1 MQIAHHRNEAKPP
14 PAPIPKAPEL
24 DVVSW
29 VTREQFEPVIDA
41 AARRTAA
48 GVPHALFVVHLE
60 RFLDISARCGRR
72 AERSLLDLV
81 SVTLGN
87 LVGHR
92 FPACRLK
99 DDHIAVIK
107 SGCPSFTAPTV
118 ARQICAALEGGTFIW
133 HGRHFRMGAN
143 VGIATLHPTPRGP
156 GALINRALRAC
167 AAAQDL
173 GNRSYVMLEGTKE
186 ESRRLARDR
195 DWFEH
200 LSETIG

>member
-1 MQIAHHRNEAKPP
+1 MQIAHQKNEAAQ

-29 VTREQFEPVIDA
+29 ITRAEFEPIVDT

-48 GVPHALFVVHLE
+48 GVPHALFVIHLE
-60 RFLDISARCGRR
+60 RLLDISARCGRK
-72 AERSLLDLV
+72 AERALLDLV
-81 SVTLGN
+81 GVTLNN

-99 DDHIAVIK
+99 EDHVAVIK
-107 SGCPSFTAPTV
+107 DGCPAAVAPRV

-133 HGRHFRMGAN
+133 HGRHFRLGAN
-143 VGIATLHPTPRGP
+143 VGITSLHPTPRGP
-156 GALINRALRAC
+156 GMLINRALRAC

-173 GNRSYVMLEGTKE
+173 GNRSYVMLEGTKD
-186 ESRRLARDR
+186 ESRRLAQDR

>member
-1 MQIAHHRNEAKPP
+1 M
-14 PAPIPKAPEL
+14 
-24 DVVSW
+24 
-29 VTREQFEPVIDA
+29 
-41 AARRTAA
+41 
-48 GVPHALFVVHLE
+48 PHALFVIHLE
-60 RFLDISARCGRR
+60 RLLDVASHCGRK

-81 SVTLGN
+81 GATLHN
-87 LVGHR
+87 LVGNH

-99 DDHIAVIK
+99 DDYIAVIK
-107 SGCPSFTAPTV
+107 SGCPSSMAPVV

-143 VGIATLHPTPRGP
+143 VGIITLHPTPRGP

-167 AAAQDL
+167 AAAQEL
-173 GNRSYVMLEGTKE
+173 GNRSYVMLEGTPE

-195 DWFEH
+195 DWFQH

>member
-1 MQIAHHRNEAKPP
+1 MQIAHTRDELSASKRED
-14 PAPIPKAPEL
+14 KSPEL
-24 DVVSW
+24 EVISW
-29 VTREQFEPVIDA
+29 VPRAEFEAFIDS
-41 AARRTAA
+41 AARRSAA
-48 GVPHALFVVHLE
+48 GVPHALFVIHLE
-60 RFLDISARCGRR
+60 RLLDISARCGQK
-72 AERSLLDLV
+72 AEKSLLDLV
-81 SVTLGN
+81 GLTLGN

-107 SGCPSFTAPTV
+107 DGCPSSMAPMA

-133 HGRHFRMGAN
+133 HGRHFRLGAN
-143 VGIATLHPTPRGP
+143 VGITTLHPSARGP
-156 GALINRALRAC
+156 GALVNRALRAC
-167 AAAQDL
+167 AAAQEL
-173 GNRSYVMLEGTKE
+173 GNRSYFLLDGTPE